1 MAWTDIPGWCDFT
14 DIYADAVTSAS
25 QGGILVEVGVAF
37 GRSLAFLASECIR
50 QGRRDVRILAVDP
63 WVDDWTQPHGWTQ
76 TDRPSWG
83 GEHAEWARAKGGP
96 FSAFTEM
103 MRTHA
108 PEELERTTVL
118 RCMGWQAAFVA
129 ATMQGSIDFV
139 FIDGDH
145 RYEGVKKDIDAWY
158 PIVRSGGVIAGH
170 DYTHE
175 FPGVLQAV
183 KECFPR
189 GVETKGT
196 SWIVRKQ

>member
-1 MAWTDIPGWCDFT
+1 MTWTDIPGWCDFT
-14 DIYADAVTSAS
+14 DIYTDAVTSAS
-25 QGGILVEVGVAF
+25 QGGILVEIGVAF
-37 GRSLAFLASECIR
+37 GRSAAFLASECIR

-63 WVDDWTQPHGWTQ
+63 WVDDWTQPHGWTE
-76 TDRPSWG
+76 TDRPTWG

-96 FSAFTEM
+96 FSAFVEM

-108 PEELERTTVL
+108 PQELERITGL
-118 RCMGWQAAFVA
+118 RCMGWQAALVA
-129 ATMQGSIDFV
+129 ATMQGSVDFV

-145 RYEGVKKDIDAWY
+145 RYEGVRKDIDAWY

-183 KECFPR
+183 KERFPR
-189 GVETKGT
+189 GVETRGT
-196 SWIVRKQ
+196 SWIARKP